1 MKIVKLGVEG
11 FRSLR
16 SESWEPGDLN
26 VLIGPNASGKSNVLR
41 VLEMLGVAARGGLGK
56 FVQREG
62 GIEPL
67 LWNGQAARLKLSVKT
82 TPADPARDLV
92 RDALTYQLVLSPLGL
107 RQNTRRCGN
116 FKILRDGVLEASLPG
131 RPCV

>member
-56 FVQREG
+56 FVQEEG

-67 LWNGQAARLKLSVKT
+67 LWDGQADRLKLSVKT
-82 TPADPARDLV
+82 TPADPARDPV
-92 RDALTYQLVLSPLGL
+92 RDALTYQLVLSRLGL
-107 RQNTRRCGN
+107 RQNTRR
-116 FKILRDGVLEASLPG
+116 
-131 RPCV
+131 

>member
-62 GIEPL
+62 SSLCCGTGKRIDSSFRSRRLPRIPL
-67 LWNGQAARLKLSVKT
+67 AI
-82 TPADPARDLV
+82 
-92 RDALTYQLVLSPLGL
+92 
-107 RQNTRRCGN
+107 RCVT
-116 FKILRDGVLEASLPG
+116 L
-131 RPCV
+131 